1 MTRIS
6 ILTITVLMA
15 AAAGAHG
22 QTISQDDRQKLINHL
37 ERTRNGVVEAT
48 RGLSD
53 AQLNFKAGPFR
64 WSVAQCVEHISL
76 SEGFLFRIG
85 TEQALKAPVQ
95 ATRKTPQQITEG
107 DVFILKNIP
116 DRSSRFQA
124 PEPVRPSK
132 QSSTAG
138 AQQGLAR
145 FLSDRGRTL
154 EFVKGT
160 QEDLR
165 GRCIDS
171 PFLKCMDT
179 YQWILMLS
187 AHTERH
193 LAQLL
198 EVKAD
203 PGFPKR

>member
-1 MTRIS
+1 MKRTS
-6 ILTITVLMA
+6 ILLFTILL
-15 AAAGAHG
+15 AAAGAYG

-37 ERTRNGVVEAT
+37 ERTRSGVVEAT

-53 AQLNFKAGPFR
+53 AQLTFKASPFR
-64 WSVAQCVEHISL
+64 WSVAQCVEHIAL

-95 ATRKTPQQITEG
+95 ATRKTPQQITDG
-107 DVFILKNIP
+107 DGFILKNIP

-124 PEPVRPSK
+124 PEPVRPNK

-165 GRCIDS
+165 GHCIDS
-171 PFLKCMDT
+171 PFLKCMDS

-187 AHTERH
+187 AHSERH

-203 PGFPKR
+203 PNFPKK

>member
-1 MTRIS
+1 MKRTS
-6 ILTITVLMA
+6 ILLFTILL
-15 AAAGAHG
+15 AAAGAYG

-37 ERTRNGVVEAT
+37 ERTRSGVVEAT

-53 AQLNFKAGPFR
+53 AQLNFKASPFR
-64 WSVAQCVEHISL
+64 WSVAQCVEHIAL

-95 ATRKTPQQITEG
+95 ATRKTPQQITDG
-107 DVFILKNIP
+107 DGFILKNIP

-124 PEPVRPSK
+124 PEPVRPNK

-165 GRCIDS
+165 GHCIDS
-171 PFLKCMDT
+171 PFLKCMDS

-187 AHTERH
+187 AHSERH

-203 PGFPKR
+203 PNFPKK

>member
-1 MTRIS
+1 MRRTS
-6 ILTITVLMA
+6 VLLFTILMA
-15 AAAGAHG
+15 AAGAYG

-37 ERTRNGVVEAT
+37 ERTRNGVIEAT
-48 RGLSD
+48 KGLSD

-64 WSVAQCVEHISL
+64 WSVAQCVEHIAL

-85 TEQALKAPVQ
+85 TEQALKTPVQ
-95 ATRKTPQQITEG
+95 ATRKLQQQIADG
-107 DVFILKNIP
+107 DAFILKNIP

-132 QSSTAG
+132 QSTSAE
-138 AQQGLAR
+138 AQQGLAQ
-145 FLSDRGRTL
+145 FLSSRGRTID
-154 EFVKGT
+154 FVKTT

-165 GRCIDS
+165 GHCIDS
-171 PFLKCMDT
+171 AFLKCMDT

-187 AHTERH
+187 AHSERH

-203 PGFPKR
+203 PNFPKK

>member
-1 MTRIS
+1 MRRTS
-6 ILTITVLMA
+6 VLTITILL
-15 AAAGAHG
+15 AAAGAYG
-22 QTISQDDRQKLINHL
+22 QTISQDERQKLINHL
-37 ERTRNGVVEAT
+37 ERTRNGVIEAT
-48 RGLSD
+48 KGLSD

-64 WSVAQCVEHISL
+64 WSVAQCVEHIAL

-95 ATRKTPQQITEG
+95 ATRKLPQQIAEG
-107 DVFILKNIP
+107 DAFILKMIP

-124 PEPVRPSK
+124 PEPVRPGK
-132 QSSTAG
+132 QSSSA
-138 AQQGLAR
+138 AAEQGIAR

-154 EFVKGT
+154 DFVKTT

-165 GRCIDS
+165 GHCIDS
-171 PFLKCMDT
+171 PFLKCMDS

>member
-1 MTRIS
+1 MRRITGLIS
-6 ILTITVLMA
+6 TIVLLV
-15 AAAGAHG
+15 AGAYG
-22 QTISQDDRQKLINHL
+22 QTISQDDRQKLVNHL
-37 ERTRNGVVEAT
+37 ERTRSGVVEAT
-48 RGLSD
+48 KGLSD

-64 WSVAQCVEHISL
+64 WSVAQCVEHIAL

-85 TEQALKAPVQ
+85 TEQALKAPVP
-95 ATRKTPQQITEG
+95 ATRKTPQQITDG
-107 DVFILKNIP
+107 DSFILKNIP

-132 QSSTAG
+132 QSSSA
-138 AQQGLAR
+138 AAEQGLAQ
-145 FLSDRGRTL
+145 FLSSRGRTI
-154 EFVKGT
+154 EFVKTT

-165 GRCIDS
+165 GHCIDS

-187 AHTERH
+187 AHSERH

-203 PGFPKR
+203 PNFPKR